1 MTDDLKDSKLD
12 TVNISVLLY
21 LVIKLLL
28 LVNLPIFLLITFPW
42 EKKEKLDKE
51 IQAEL
56 EENYKHSSITV
67 KTF

>member
-42 EKKEKLDKE
+42 EKKEKL
-51 IQAEL
+51 
-56 EENYKHSSITV
+56 
-67 KTF
+67 

>member
-28 LVNLPIFLLITFPW
+28 LVNLSIFFLITFPW
-42 EKKEKLDKE
+42 GKKEKL
-51 IQAEL
+51 
-56 EENYKHSSITV
+56 
-67 KTF
+67 

>member
-12 TVNISVLLY
+12 TVNISVLLH

-42 EKKEKLDKE
+42 EKKRNYDKE
-51 IQAEL
+51 IQEEL